1 MFGLVQLSMIRFS
14 LGLSSITGV
23 VGRFYYVPGRTA
35 AVCEIKVVVVYC
47 THHRKYA
54 TLLGC
59 SAVNQEIF
67 KLNQTKIIP

>member
-35 AVCEIKVVVVYC
+35 AVCEIKVGGGVLY
-47 THHRKYA
+47 T
-54 TLLGC
+54 
-59 SAVNQEIF
+59 SQEICYLAGVLSSESRDF
-67 KLNQTKIIP
+67 

>member
-35 AVCEIKVVVVYC
+35 AVCEIKVGGGVLY
-47 THHRKYA
+47 TSP
-54 TLLGC
+54 G
-59 SAVNQEIF
+59 SQEICY
-67 KLNQTKIIP
+67 LAGLLLAQQ